1 MKQETRGGARANA
14 GRKPL
19 QDKKQLLP
27 VYIETSVINKLG
39 GKKEA
44 KLKAQSLLRDIAIA
58 LLLLALCFADNIFN

>member
-1 MKQETRGGARANA
+1 MKQETRGGARPNC

-27 VYIETSVINKLG
+27 IYIETSVINKLG

-44 KLKAQSLLRDIAIA
+44 KLKAQSLLRDIAIVI
-58 LLLLALCFADNIFN
+58 LLVAMCFADNIFN